1 MDGRILFVHIFA
13 KPNEEERMKLFTVV
27 CAFFLLGAGFNNVA
41 ASQTVKVYNPAG
53 ITADGKYI
61 DYQKKKLMHQKGMKK
76 PPLVGDFP
84 DVKVEEV
91 EIERDAYAE
100 LNDLFYK
107 RGWTDGLPIVPPTP
121 ERVKEMLTGTD
132 LGPDFLV
139 TSLDPMAGQATVEKI
154 AVNAVMAGCRPEY
167 MPLLLTAVD
176 AAMDPNFNLRGLAT
190 TTNPDAIMVIV
201 SGPVA
206 EDLDINS
213 GTNALGRGWR
223 ANATIGRA
231 LNLIIQNVGGSWP
244 GLTDMSCLGT
254 PGDFSMCLAENEKK
268 SPWPPFRIDFGF
280 PKRTSVVTLV
290 GAEGTQAVLGVNQSS
305 EGFMKM
311 VAENMAGMD
320 RPARGMFV
328 LIVAQDTAKMLAA
341 EGWTRGKIKKYI
353 QDNAHMPF
361 DRYKEKYIDTGTIKY
376 FGRNLPSWILETKD
390 PKVLI
395 PTPVFDDMLIMVAG
409 GPGEK
414 SMIIPAWSC
423 IISKE
428 IRLPGFWR
436 HLVEK

>member
-1 MDGRILFVHIFA
+1 
-13 KPNEEERMKLFTVV
+13 MKLFTVFW
-27 CAFFLLGAGFNNVA
+27 AFILLGASFNNAA

-61 DYQKKKLMHQKGMKK
+61 DYQIKELMRQKGMTK
-76 PPLVGDFP
+76 PSLAGDFP
-84 DVKVEEV
+84 DVKVEEI
-91 EIERDAYAE
+91 EIERDAFAE

-167 MPLLLTAVD
+167 MPVLLAAV
-176 AAMDPNFNLRGLAT
+176 AAVMDPVFDLRGLAT
-190 TTNPDAIMVIV
+190 TTNPDAVMVIV

-213 GTNALGRGWR
+213 GANALGRGWI
-223 ANATIGRA
+223 ANATISRG
-231 LNLIIQNVGGSWP
+231 LHLIIQNVGGSWP

-268 SPWPPFRIDFGF
+268 SPWPPFHIDFGF
-280 PKRTSVVTLV
+280 PKKTNVVTVV

-320 RPARGMFV
+320 RPARSMFV
-328 LIVAQDTAKMLAA
+328 LIVAQDTARMLGE
-341 EGWTRGKIKKYI
+341 EGWTRRKIKKYI

-361 DRYKEKYIDTGTIKY
+361 ARYKEKYIDTGTIKY

-390 PKVLI
+390 PKALI
-395 PTPVFDDMLIMVAG
+395 PTPVFGDMLIMVAG

-414 SMIIPAWSC
+414 SIIIPAWS
-423 IISKE
+423 IASKK
-428 IRLPGFWR
+428 IRLPGFWKK
-436 HLVEK
+436 ESE